1 MVKPTKAYSPLEF
14 VSHDFTDTICRKDAP
29 FVSSDTEGYFITN
42 GEIYYI
48 AINSWLLMLRDI
60 GGDRAAYEVYDY
72 IAGKGLIACID
83 LAAECAASFVDAYY
97 GRPVDT
103 DRFQSFRYLLSEIND
118 DAQILQCLRYL
129 KRFSPLK
136 ADKVSAKAMEKFW
149 AINRRCREYAEKP
162 ECWVE
167 DLVKTELSKIF
178 CGFESHIEPDD
189 EFFSSGVC
197 YKAKTLSQKLK
208 QYSRYYPAL
217 CYSQLYP
224 IGDPADFTPIPK
236 YGKCEQFT
244 YNAITPLS
252 VPKNYKATRII
263 APEQAWFA
271 AKLQGLRL
279 AVERTFKANGTA
291 RYFDVTDQTRNR
303 RIAQE
308 SSVDGKYC
316 TVDLSS
322 ASDTEARGL
331 CYRILPREYTRAFE
345 PYMVSHLKDGKQER
359 RCNILFTSGN
369 PLCFI
374 TEGAIF
380 LAVYRAATKYA
391 QVFFTEKLLPPYIF
405 GDDGLVDARAFT
417 VADFFLSKLG
427 FIVNPDK
434 TFGHGTNYRESCGVE
449 YVSGYPL
456 ATSYWPRKTL
466 EYGTVECITSLCALQ
481 HKLYDFWSAARFV
494 EQCILQLVPDM
505 THSPVGEECVD
516 LWGVGYSNPKRSA
529 PLDTRETRDSE
540 AINKL
545 REEHPD
551 WLLREVHYVVESQ
564 WEDKHDMNVDM
575 YYYMRF
581 LKRGPYYAN
590 PLDRI
595 IGVSSREERHGGLSE
610 SLLKKRVQ

>member
-1 MVKPTKAYSPLEF
+1 MVKPNKAYSPLEF
-14 VSHDFTDTICRKDAP
+14 VSHEFTDSVCKIDAP
-29 FVSSDTEGYFITN
+29 ALSSDVGAFRVDNSEV
-42 GEIYYI
+42 YYI
-48 AINSWLLMLRDI
+48 AINSWLLMISDI
-60 GGDRAAYEVYDY
+60 ADKRAAYEVYDH
-72 IAGKGLIACID
+72 IAGKGLIQTID
-83 LAAECAASFVDAYY
+83 LAAECAASFVDSYY
-97 GRPVDT
+97 GTTIDT
-103 DRFQSFRYLLSEIND
+103 SKYYPFRYLLSDVGD
-118 DAQILQCLRYL
+118 DALVLQCLRYL
-129 KRFSPLK
+129 KRFSPK
-136 ADKVSAKAMEKFW
+136 GADKIISAGMEKFW
-149 AINRRCREYAEKP
+149 AINRRCRDFSEKN

-167 DLVKTELSKIF
+167 HLVRDELARIF
-178 CGFESHIEPDD
+178 DGFRDFVDEDD

-208 QYSRYYPAL
+208 QYSKFYPAL

-224 IGDPADFTPIPK
+224 IGDPADFKPIPH

-244 YNAITPLS
+244 YNAIKPLA
-252 VPKNYKATRII
+252 VPKNYKAPRII
-263 APEQAWFA
+263 APEQSWFA

-279 AVERTFKANGTA
+279 AVENTFKANGTS
-291 RYFDVTDQTRNR
+291 RYFDVTNQDRNR
-303 RIAQE
+303 EIAKR
-308 SSVDGKYC
+308 SSISGKYC

-331 CYRILPREYTRAFE
+331 CFRLLPREYTQAFE

-359 RCNILFTSGN
+359 RCNMLFTSGN

-391 QVFFTEKLLPPYIF
+391 QTFFQERLLPPYIF

-417 VADFFLSKLG
+417 VAEYFLEKLG
-427 FIVNPDK
+427 FIVNIDK

-449 YVSGYPL
+449 YISGYPL
-456 ATSYWPRKTL
+456 MTSYWPRKTL

-481 HKLYDFWSAARFV
+481 HKLYDFWSASRFI
-494 EQCILQLVPDM
+494 EQCVLQLVPDM
-505 THSPVGEECVD
+505 THSPAGEECCD

-529 PLDTRETRDSE
+529 PLDKRDSE
-540 AINKL
+540 YVAFL

-551 WLLREVHYVVESQ
+551 WLLREVHYVVETE
-564 WEDKHDMNVDM
+564 WEDGHDSNVDM

-581 LKRGPYYAN
+581 LKRGPYYAS

-595 IGVSSREERHGGLSE
+595 LGVSSRDERHGGPSE
-610 SLLKKRVQ
+610 PILVKRVQ